1 MNRVSS
7 GVSLL
12 LLVPVGGR
20 CCSEVLEGRQTGF
33 ETGLTGTES
42 CQRNWESG
50 SGSNGVHCCDQGRV

>member
-12 LLVPVGGR
+12 LLVPVGGW

-33 ETGLTGTES
+33 ETGLTGAKSRLTS
-42 CQRNWESG
+42 WESG
-50 SGSNGVHCCDQGRV
+50 SGSNDVHCCDRGRV